1 MDYLIV
7 SFGILSFLFMMVFVF
22 KNDIGLSAL
31 TSSFLSSMTVLGSL
45 NINVVLIFLSF
56 IILFLSGRLVLNER
70 KIIFFYLFAILIMV
84 LTLLSS
90 MNNATMWQAL
100 GKWLKVILVFFPF
113 IFNLNLERCRFNVR
127 DLAVSFITSS
137 LIFGFFY
144 FFLIGSA
151 SGLYGVPRFS
161 GYFYDA
167 NYFALVCVVI
177 LWFLFFEK
185 DLKARSYLFVT
196 SFVVFMIF
204 LSQSFTA
211 VTSMCMLM
219 LYLKVKNGNIN
230 YLRCCHTKLNY
241 TYLILAFFYP
251 TILFIT
257 YHTLDI
263 QLLPDYETNMV
274 SFKINSLLMRIK
286 AQISIFDIFSHDYTY
301 FLAGYGSGNSVAL
314 FGRVLHNAYLQ
325 MLFDN
330 GVFFFVT
337 IVLLVSFYINLVGL
351 TFPMVL
357 FLACTNYLFDNI
369 FMYLMSFVIVL
380 HVYCA
385 RRLALRE
392 V

>member
-56 IILFLSGRLVLNER
+56 IILLLSGRLVLNER

-127 DLAVSFITSS
+127 DVAVSFITSS
-137 LIFGFFY
+137 LILGFFY

-151 SGLYGVPRFS
+151 SGLYGIPRFS

-185 DLKARSYLFVT
+185 VLKARSYLFVT

-230 YLRCCHTKLNY
+230 YFRCCHTKLNY

-251 TILFIT
+251 TFLFIT

-369 FMYLMSFVIVL
+369 FMYLMSFVILL

>member
-84 LTLLSS
+84 FTLLSS

-127 DLAVSFITSS
+127 DVAVSFITSS
-137 LIFGFFY
+137 LILGFFY

-151 SGLYGVPRFS
+151 SGLYGIPRFS

-185 DLKARSYLFVT
+185 VLKARSYLFVT

-230 YLRCCHTKLNY
+230 YFRCYHTKLNY

-251 TILFIT
+251 TFLFIT

-369 FMYLMSFVIVL
+369 FMYLMSFVILL

>member
-127 DLAVSFITSS
+127 DVAVSFITSS
-137 LIFGFFY
+137 LILGFFY

-151 SGLYGVPRFS
+151 SGLYGIPRFS

-185 DLKARSYLFVT
+185 VLKARSYLFVT

-230 YLRCCHTKLNY
+230 YFRCCHTKLNY

-251 TILFIT
+251 TFLFIT

-369 FMYLMSFVIVL
+369 FMYLMSFVILL

>member
-1 MDYLIV
+1 MDYLIA
-7 SFGILSFLFMMVFVF
+7 SLGILSFLFMMVFVF

-45 NINVVLIFLSF
+45 NINVALIFLSF
-56 IILFLSGRLVLNER
+56 IILLLSGRLVLNER
-70 KIIFFYLFAILIMV
+70 KIAFFYLFSILIMV

-90 MNNATMWQAL
+90 MNYVTMWQAL
-100 GKWLKVILVFFPF
+100 GKWVKVILVFFPF
-113 IFNLNLERCRFNVR
+113 VFNLNLERCRFNVR
-127 DLAVSFITSS
+127 DLAISFITSS
-137 LIFGFFY
+137 FVFGFFY
-144 FFLIGSA
+144 FILIGSA

-185 DLKARSYLFVT
+185 KLKARSYLFVM
-196 SFVVFMIF
+196 SLVFFLIF

-211 VTSMCMLM
+211 ITSMCMLM
-219 LYLKVKNGNIN
+219 LYLKAKSGNVN
-230 YLRCCHTKLNY
+230 YLRPRHTKLNY
-241 TYLILAFFYP
+241 TYLILAFSYP
-251 TILFIT
+251 TFLFIT

-286 AQISIFDIFSHDYTY
+286 AQISIFDVFGQDYNY

-330 GVFFFVT
+330 GVFFFVA
-337 IVLLVSFYINLVGL
+337 IVFLLSFYINSVGL
-351 TFPMVL
+351 TFPLVL

-369 FMYLMSFVIVL
+369 FMYLMSLVIVL
-380 HVYCA
+380 HIYCA
-385 RRLALRE
+385 GRLTLRK